1 MCSQIPRTT
10 NSPPNRFCFP
20 LCFSA
25 TSKDGFIASCALS
38 GAVCMFNQGWNGM
51 ICSRFV
57 PEALPLSVSVVTTF
71 AWSPR
76 SPVAMRMAAVT
87 EGVPVPVSPRGTDLL
102 RRPQRAD
109 TCYLQGKEKQLFVL
123 LRECCLWLT
132 KWEPSLQGANE
143 RMCCQGKAVKAASIL
158 IWNSQL
164 HNWGENGGICMH
176 LLE

>member
-38 GAVCMFNQGWNGM
+38 GAVCLFNQGWNGM

-57 PEALPLSVSVVTTF
+57 PEALPLSVSVVTAF

-102 RRPQRAD
+102 HRPQRAD
-109 TCYLQGKEKQLFVL
+109 MCYLQGKEKQLFVL

-143 RMCCQGKAVKAASIL
+143 CMCCQGKAVKAASVL